1 MPNMCFS
8 YPPDLPDS
16 QNPSAVRSAP
26 AGLRRM
32 PLPCFSYPAICFSY
46 PPDALLGV
54 RNPDV
59 PQPPA
64 PGLRRVT
71 GGTCF
76 RY

>member
-1 MPNMCFS
+1 MCFS
-8 YPPDLPDS
+8 YPPGLPDS
-16 QNPSAVRSAP
+16 QNLSAARPAL

-32 PLPCFSYPAICFSY
+32 PLPCFSY

-59 PQPPA
+59 PQPPV
-64 PGLRRVT
+64 PGLRRMT

>member
-8 YPPDLPDS
+8 YPPGLPDS
-16 QNPSAVRSAP
+16 QNLSGARPAL

-32 PLPCFSYPAICFSY
+32 PLPCFSYPAMCFGY
-46 PPDALLGV
+46 PA
-54 RNPDV
+54 DV
-59 PQPPA
+59 PLGNHDAAQPPA
-64 PGLRRVT
+64 PGLRRMT

>member
-16 QNPSAVRSAP
+16 PNLSAARPAL

-32 PLPCFSYPAICFSY
+32 PFSCFSYPHMCFSY
-46 PPDALLGV
+46 PSDGLLGV
-54 RNPDV
+54 RNRDAAQAPL
-59 PQPPA
+59 
-64 PGLRRVT
+64 PGLRRMPS
-71 GGTCF
+71 GTCF

>member
-1 MPNMCFS
+1 MPNT
-8 YPPDLPDS
+8 
-16 QNPSAVRSAP
+16 
-26 AGLRRM
+26 
-32 PLPCFSYPAICFSY
+32 CFSY

-59 PQPPA
+59 PQPPV
-64 PGLRRVT
+64 PGLRRMT